1 MAKWE
6 EHDPWRRGGRG
17 GSAAVL
23 TVAGIVIFVA
33 GVAAGSTMQR
43 TRGTVPAPTPP
54 AVSNTPSSTNTAQAE
69 EPPQTGVGGNTT
81 VEPPIAAAA
90 GTVIT
95 RIYNAAKDGV
105 VTITA
110 VSQQGKQAPQE
121 SVGTGFLIDT
131 NGDIATNE
139 HVVSGMK
146 TVSVRFGNTTVTGTV
161 IGTDPLDDLAVVRI
175 QPPAGMHPLS
185 LGTSVGLQPGD
196 LVVAIGNPFELTDS
210 VTAGIISGLN
220 RSMPTQSGR
229 VMSGLL
235 QTDAA
240 LNPGNSGGP
249 LLNADGLVVGINTA
263 IESPVE
269 GSVGIGFAI
278 PIDRFRQVLPQLLKG
293 EKIDHPWLG
302 ISGEDI
308 TPGVEQQY
316 HLPVSQG
323 ILVISC
329 VPGGPAASAGLH
341 GDSGGEDQPKGD
353 GDIITAVNGKPVAS
367 VADLTAAIS
376 AYPVGTTV
384 QLTVLRH
391 GQTIEISVKL
401 GAWPANGVK

>member
-1 MAKWE
+1 LA
-6 EHDPWRRGGRG
+6 
-17 GSAAVL
+17 S
-23 TVAGIVIFVA
+23 
-33 GVAAGSTMQR
+33 
-43 TRGTVPAPTPP
+43 
-54 AVSNTPSSTNTAQAE
+54 
-69 EPPQTGVGGNTT
+69 GN
-81 VEPPIAAAA
+81 
-90 GTVIT
+90 VIT
-95 RIYNAAKDGV
+95 RIYNAAKDSIV
-105 VTITA
+105 AITA
-110 VSQQGKQAPQE
+110 VSTAQDRQSPQE

-146 TVSVRFGNTTVTGTV
+146 TVSVSFGGKTVTGTV
-161 IGTDPLDDLAVVRI
+161 VGTDPLDDLAIVHI
-175 QPPAGMHPLS
+175 PPQNGMHPLP
-185 LGTSVGLQPGD
+185 LGTSQGLQPGD
-196 LVVAIGNPFELTDS
+196 LVVAIGNPFELTNS

-249 LLNADGLVVGINTA
+249 LFNADGQVVGINTA

-278 PIDRFRQVLPQLLKG
+278 PIDRLRQLLPQLLRG
-293 EKIDHPWLG
+293 EHISHPWLG

-308 TPGVEQQY
+308 TPGVQQKY

-323 ILVISC
+323 VLIIRC
-329 VPGGPAASAGLH
+329 VSGGPAAAAGLH
-341 GDSGGEDQPKGD
+341 GDSGGEDHPVGD
-353 GDIITAVNGKPVAS
+353 GDIITGVNGQPVAS

-376 AYPVGTTV
+376 NYPVGTTV
-384 QLTVLRH
+384 HLTVLRH
-391 GQTIEISVKL
+391 GKTLDIAVKL
-401 GAWPANGVK
+401 GAWPENGPK